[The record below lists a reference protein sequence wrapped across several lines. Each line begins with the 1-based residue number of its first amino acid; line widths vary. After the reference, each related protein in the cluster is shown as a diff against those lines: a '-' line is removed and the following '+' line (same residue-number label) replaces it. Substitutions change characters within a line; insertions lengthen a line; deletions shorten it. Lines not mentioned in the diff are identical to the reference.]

1 MKNNWQRRT
10 FRKSNIENFFVSDL
24 VLSKVIGN
32 IKDPADEKLGRNWE
46 GPYKIIKLASK
57 GDYNLEGLEGK
68 QVPKP

>member
-1 MKNNWQRRT
+1 M
-10 FRKSNIENFFVSDL
+10 VSDL
-24 VLSKVIGN
+24 ALRKVVGN
-32 IKDPADEKLGRNWE
+32 INYLVDGKL